1 MAAAHAPTVLG
12 SDNPVRFNPCTF
24 DIDTANDSTTG
35 HARHDKKTI
44 QNDKDSIV
52 QSVHSKIENLKYRN
66 EMKAQRYE
74 QQHKLLIN
82 HQNKFDNNN
91 NHDSATS
98 YLTQSYDLAGSCNI
112 RPATATTTS
121 LYQDPDPQNGVQ
133 HRLSRASLKNR
144 GKLNHNKSA
153 AKQ

>member
-12 SDNPVRFNPCTF
+12 SDNPVRFNPCNF
-24 DIDTANDSTTG
+24 DIVGDANDSTTG
-35 HARHDKKTI
+35 HARHDKTI
-44 QNDKDSIV
+44 QHDKDSIV

-82 HQNKFDNNN
+82 HQNNKCNN
-91 NHDSATS
+91 DSAAS
-98 YLTQSYDLAGSCNI
+98 YLSQSCDYAGSCI
-112 RPATATTTS
+112 RPATTS
-121 LYQDPDPQNGVQ
+121 LYHQPVDPVQ

-153 AKQ
+153 SKQ

>member
-12 SDNPVRFNPCTF
+12 SDNPVRFNPCAF

-35 HARHDKKTI
+35 HARHDKTI

-91 NHDSATS
+91 NNNNDDGATS
-98 YLTQSYDLAGSCNI
+98 YLSQSCDYAGSCI
-112 RPATATTTS
+112 RPATTS
-121 LYQDPDPQNGVQ
+121 LYQPDPVQ